1 MTEGYKNVLL
11 EIVLLKE
18 SIAYVVIQ
26 EHYEQRF
33 LDLKYI
39 FYKTI
44 LVRQR

>member
-11 EIVLLKE
+11 EKLVLKE
-18 SIAYVVIQ
+18 SIADVVIQ
-26 EHYEQRF
+26 EYYEQRF

-44 LVRQR
+44 LVCQR

>member
-11 EIVLLKE
+11 EKLLLKE
-18 SIAYVVIQ
+18 SIADVVIQ
-26 EHYEQRF
+26 GHYEQRF